1 VPAVS
6 IERFVWTE
14 HAQSRLSERGLT
26 RFEVEGV
33 VREGHGS
40 REVNKGDASWRV
52 HGERSDGRRFA
63 VIYDHP
69 AMGDPALARI
79 VSVWPLRDPP
89 KSTPNAH

>member
-1 VPAVS
+1 MG
-6 IERFVWTE
+6 IERFTWTE
-14 HAQSRLSERGLT
+14 HAESRLSKRRLT
-26 RFEVEGV
+26 RFEVESV
-33 VREGHGS
+33 VREGHRS

-69 AMGDPALARI
+69 AMGDSALARI

-89 KSTPNAH
+89 KSTPDAR

>member
-1 VPAVS
+1 MA

-14 HAQSRLSERGLT
+14 HAESRLSERGLT
-26 RFEVEGV
+26 RFEVEEV

-40 REVNKGDASWRV
+40 REVNKGDATWRV

-69 AMGDPALARI
+69 ALGDPALARI

-89 KSTPNAH
+89 KSTPDAR